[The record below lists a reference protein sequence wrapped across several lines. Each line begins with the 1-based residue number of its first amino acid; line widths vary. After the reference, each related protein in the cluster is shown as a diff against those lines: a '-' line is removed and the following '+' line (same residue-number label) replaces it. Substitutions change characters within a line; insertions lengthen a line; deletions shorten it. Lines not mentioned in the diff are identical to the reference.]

1 MANVSLTVD
10 GVSITVAAGSQA
22 QPGLIKL
29 AGIVKN
35 TVPRLNNLARN
46 QKFSAGDRI
55 NIVGGE
61 VLTTSAS

>member
-22 QPGLIKL
+22 QPNLIKL

-46 QKFSAGDRI
+46 QKFGPQDNI
-55 NIVGGE
+55 KIVGGE
-61 VLTTSAS
+61 VLTTSLL